1 MSGCDS
7 TLVSELIMLRTKPG
21 VRSYHVFIMFLYVS
35 ICFYMFLYVFI
46 CFYMFLYVFI
56 KHIKTMS
63 TVSLH
68 SSR

>member
-35 ICFYMFLYVFI
+35 ICFYMFLYVSI
-46 CFYMFLYVFI
+46 CFC
-56 KHIKTMS
+56 MS
-63 TVSLH
+63 L
-68 SSR
+68 